1 MTREGGGGGGGGGG
15 AVRYKTAQL
24 LYLYTLYTYREQVHH
39 NVNMVKIHAVSQD
52 NAECKTKSL
61 KF

>member
-24 LYLYTLYTYREQVHH
+24 IYLYTYREQVHH
-39 NVNMVKIHAVSQD
+39 NVNMVKIHTVSQD

>member
-15 AVRYKTAQL
+15 AERYKSVQL
-24 LYLYTLYTYREQVHH
+24 CYLYLYIEQGRH
-39 NVNMVKIHAVSQD
+39 NVNMVKIPAVSQD